1 MYGYQSPQPM
11 RPMGQ
16 MGTPRYRPGG
26 TSDYIPQP
34 PRQLAMPIPQSVEEQ
49 MPALVY
55 RPQQQPRQGLL
66 QRLMNNPRRQMRSE
80 RRQQRRERSKQM
92 GGQAKTAAG
101 KFISKVFE
109 PFERY
114 PGLSQGLIGGY
125 KEVEQPP
132 QRTYYSAPAAL
143 MPRYY

>member
-34 PRQLAMPIPQSVEEQ
+34 SPQLAMPIPQSVEEQ
-49 MPALVY
+49 MPAMVY
-55 RPQQQPRQGLL
+55 RPQQQEQQRQGLL
-66 QRLMNNPRRQMRSE
+66 QRLMDNPRRQMRSE
-80 RRQQRRERSKQM
+80 RRQKRREKAKGIFSK
-92 GGQAKTAAG
+92 
-101 KFISKVFE
+101 IRD
-109 PFERY
+109 PFARY

-132 QRTYYSAPAAL
+132 QRTYYSAPAVL